1 MAATDIKGNL
11 FLTKH
16 FSHSCLRTY
25 AVNAVWFIWFVLLS
39 PALMPVALSAQAGM
53 KSKSSVSRVEPSPDQ
68 IKEIETLLDQAEKKS
83 EIANYPEALD
93 LAGKGLAKAE
103 STGYVIGMA
112 KGDHIIGTIYYKQ
125 RILPKAKESLNT
137 SLLISEE
144 NNFQLLIAF
153 NKTYLGAL
161 NSVEGKAEEGMR
173 LVNEG
178 LEMFNQLG
186 DIKGKGTAH
195 LHLGAIHRSQGRLDE
210 SLEHYTTAYNLFKQI
225 ESAWGMASSQGGI
238 GTIYANRG
246 QHDEANKCFTECLN
260 LWQKVGNTSGIADTY
275 HHLGLVQFLK
285 ANYTDALGHLLNSL
299 KLRQE
304 LGDSIKIAESYHDIG
319 HIYFKQNQYEEA
331 LINYEKALK
340 IFKEAGIKQRI
351 GIAHNSLGNT
361 YSRLGEMPKAFE
373 NYEASIAMQEVI
385 GDKPGLVY
393 SLNNIGN
400 LYVSQGDYTAA
411 KKHLLAALQLGIE
424 LEDLEN
430 LAFSYQHLGE
440 LEFSTGQFVKA
451 KENVEKSISISKQ
464 TGNKN
469 TAMYAYNL
477 LARIDSS
484 MGNYQQ
490 ALVDYKLYKTYSD
503 SLTKEEKEGII
514 ADLKISYETE
524 RKDLE
529 IQRLGNERELQQIK
543 LNKQTMLKNYFI
555 GGLILFALLSFF
567 AYNYFVT
574 RQKLK
579 LQTLRNKI
587 ASDLHDD
594 VGSTLSSIAI
604 FSEIAQEQSKDV
616 MPLLQT
622 IGESSRKMLEAMT
635 DIVWTINPE
644 NDQFENIILRMRS
657 YAYELLG
664 AKDIGFDFT
673 ADEELVNIK
682 LPMEA
687 RKNLFLIFKEATNNI
702 IKYSGADK
710 ALFSLKSDRNNV
722 SMMIRDNGIGFD
734 LNKPTVGNGLKNMQ
748 KRAKE
753 VGGKLLIES
762 LPGQG
767 TTIELSIAV

>member
-1 MAATDIKGNL
+1 MKVYRFHAYRFGR
-11 FLTKH
+11 
-16 FSHSCLRTY
+16 SCLRIS
-25 AVNAVWFIWFVLLS
+25 AVNAFWFLLFGCLS
-39 PALMPVALSAQAGM
+39 PGILPVALSAQAST
-53 KSKSSVSRVEPSPDQ
+53 KSNSSVPRATPTPEQ
-68 IKEIETLLDQAEKKS
+68 IKEIETLLDQAEKQS
-83 EIANYPEALD
+83 EIAMYNEAYD
-93 LAGKGLAKAE
+93 LASNGLVKAE
-103 STGYVIGMA
+103 SAGYI
-112 KGDHIIGTIYYKQ
+112 KGIALSHNIIGTIYYRQ

-144 NNFQLLIAF
+144 NNLQPVIAS
-153 NKTYLGAL
+153 NKMYLGAL
-161 NSVEGKAEEGMR
+161 NSVEGKADEGMR
-173 LVNEG
+173 LVNEA
-178 LEMFNQLG
+178 LDMFNGLG
-186 DIKGKGTAH
+186 DIKGQGIAH
-195 LHLGAIHRSQGRLDE
+195 LHLGGIHRSQGRLDQA
-210 SLEHYTTAYNLFKQI
+210 LEHYNTAYKLSEQI
-225 ESAWGMASSQGGI
+225 SYTWGMASSLGGI
-238 GTIYANRG
+238 GTIYATRG
-246 QHDEANKCFTECLN
+246 QHDEARKYFTDGLN
-260 LWQKVGNTSGIADTY
+260 LWQKMGNKSGIADTY
-275 HHLGLVQFLK
+275 HHIGTVHFLK
-285 ANYTDALGHLLNSL
+285 ANYTDALSHYLNSL

-304 LGDSIKIAESYHDIG
+304 LDDSIKIAESYHDIG

-361 YSRLGEMPKAFE
+361 YSELGEMPKALE
-373 NYEASIAMQEVI
+373 NYEASIAMQEAI

-400 LYVSQGDYTAA
+400 LYIAQGDYTSA
-411 KKHLLAALQLGIE
+411 KKHLMAAMQLGTE

-430 LAFSYQHLGE
+430 LAFSYQHLGA
-440 LEFSTGQFVKA
+440 LALHTGQLVMA

-477 LARIDSS
+477 LARIDST

-490 ALVDYKLYKTYSD
+490 ALVDYKLYKIYSD
-503 SLTKEEKEGII
+503 SLTTEEKEGII

-529 IQRLGNERELQQIK
+529 IQRLENERELQQSK

-673 ADEELVNIK
+673 ADEDLTNIK
-682 LPMEA
+682 LPMNV

-710 ALFSLKSDRNNV
+710 ALFSLKSDRKSL

-734 LNKPTVGNGLKNMQ
+734 LNKPTDGNGLKNMQ
-748 KRAKE
+748 RRAKE

-762 LPGQG
+762 LPGHG
-767 TTIELSIAV
+767 TTIELNIAV